1 MSRVIRRGHKIYLM
15 TDEKQRFFYDE
26 SRPPLGA
33 GSMGTVYLGFN
44 YDTQEKVAIKR
55 VKDKYSNILAI
66 RERAKVEA
74 SLMFKHQN
82 LVEMLG
88 YCEVS
93 PNQGPIFIISRYVQ
107 GETIDVFVNKYL
119 RNSQDWAKRIC
130 EAVYPIFDAL
140 AYIHSKGIVHMDI
153 KPSNIMQ
160 EQGKNIRLMDLGIV
174 QMTTHID
181 AGGSSSLMGT
191 PRYAAPEQFDHE
203 TKLDARTDIYELGVT
218 IYELLTKKNPFDAN
232 NLEVMK
238 KRHKDATVVLPYYIG
253 VPNPVIDVLRIATMP
268 DPDKRYDDVYA
279 FRQALQ
285 LAFIPKSKPWKWIIG
300 GILLLL
306 IVGGLVL
313 TFILI

>member
-1 MSRVIRRGHKIYLM
+1 MSRVIISGHKIYLM

-26 SRPPLGA
+26 SRQPLGA
-33 GSMGTVYLGFN
+33 GAMGTVYLGYN
-44 YDTQEKVAIKR
+44 YDTNEKVAIKR
-55 VKDKYSNILAI
+55 VKDKFSNIPTI

-74 SLMFKHQN
+74 SLMFKHPN

-88 YCEVS
+88 YCEMS
-93 PNQGPIFIISRYVQ
+93 PTQGAIFIISRYVQ
-107 GETIDVFVNKYL
+107 GETIDVFVNKHL
-119 RNSQDWAKRIC
+119 RNFKDWPKRVC

-160 EQGKNIRLMDLGIV
+160 EQGCNARLMDLGIV
-174 QMTTHID
+174 QVTTHID
-181 AGGSSSLMGT
+181 LGGSSSLMGT
-191 PRYAAPEQFDHE
+191 PRYAAPEQFNQGS
-203 TKLDARTDIYELGVT
+203 TLDARTDIYELGVT

-238 KRHKDATVVLPYYIG
+238 KRHRDASVVLPYHFG
-253 VPNPVIDVLRIATMP
+253 VPNSVIDVLRIATNP
-268 DPDKRYDDVYA
+268 DPNKRFDNVHD
-279 FRQALQ
+279 FKMALQ
-285 LAFIPKSKPWKWIIG
+285 SAFIPKPKPWKWIIS

-306 IVGGLVL
+306 IICALVL